1 MIPPASPET
10 IAEMG
15 GEWGRFSR
23 GFRRLREARATWQIL
38 RILIVIQAIP
48 VIWDLVF
55 PPGYSAPDKLSQ
67 AQILLGLAKPNFLSG
82 DFWQP
87 FTYALIHA
95 HWPHLFLNGAAILL
109 LGSKIEHFAGQR
121 TIQLVAP
128 AAALAGGLF
137 FLLLSP
143 RLSADPQTLVGSSAL
158 CFAFLTLHT
167 TLSPES
173 KFFPFFINGK
183 WLGIG
188 VIISTLILSL
198 LNPDLP
204 TGPLAR
210 LGGHLSENYFPD
222 LFQISHACHL
232 GGSLAGYLAGR
243 FLLRPRVT
251 IQSLRRD
258 REKREG
264 KNMPTR

>member
-1 MIPPASPET
+1 MRPPATTET
-10 IAEMG
+10 IEEIG
-15 GEWGRFSR
+15 GNKGRLSR
-23 GFRRLREARATWQIL
+23 GFRHLRDATATWQIL

-95 HWPHLFLNGAAILL
+95 HWQHLLMNSAAILL
-109 LGSKIEHFAGQR
+109 LGSKIEHIAGKK
-121 TIQLVAP
+121 TVWVVAIT
-128 AAALAGGLF
+128 AALAGGLV
-137 FLLLSP
+137 FLLLTHSIG
-143 RLSADPQTLVGSSAL
+143 ADPQRLVGSSAL
-158 CFAFLTLHT
+158 CFAFLLLLT
-167 TLSPES
+167 TLSPDS
-173 KFFPFFINGK
+173 RFLPFFLSGRS
-183 WLGIG
+183 LGIG
-188 VIISTLILSL
+188 VILTNIILAL

-264 KNMPTR
+264 KNMLTR

>member
-10 IAEMG
+10 LAEMG
-15 GEWGRFSR
+15 GEGGRFSR
-23 GFRRLREARATWQIL
+23 GFRHLRDARATWQIL
-38 RILIVIQAIP
+38 RILVIIQAVP
-48 VIWDLVF
+48 VVWDLVF

-87 FTYALIHA
+87 LTYALIHA
-95 HWPHLFLNGAAILL
+95 HWPHLLLNGAAILL
-109 LGSKIEHFAGQR
+109 LGSKIEHIAGKR
-121 TIQLVAP
+121 TIQLVAI
-128 AAALAGGLF
+128 AAALAGGFL

-143 RLSADPQTLVGSSAL
+143 SPSPDSQRLVGSSAL
-158 CFAFLTLHT
+158 CFAFLTLLT
-167 TLSPES
+167 TLSPDS
-173 KFFPFFINGK
+173 RFFPFFVSGRS
-183 WLGIG
+183 LGMG
-188 VIISTLILSL
+188 VILANLILAL

-210 LGGHLSENYFPD
+210 WGAHLSENHFPG
-222 LFQISHACHL
+222 LFRIGHACHL

-243 FLLRPRVT
+243 FLLRPRVS
-251 IQSLRRD
+251 ILSLRRD

-264 KNMPTR
+264 KSLPPR